1 MAEFNIK
8 KRVESFN
15 KTIRLPEDIIEK
27 VEKIANE
34 NDISFNRVILEMI
47 EFSLDNMK
55 KDN

>member
-27 VEKIANE
+27 VEKIADE

-47 EFSLDNMK
+47 KFSLDNMK
-55 KDN
+55 K

>member
-55 KDN
+55 K

>member
-27 VEKIANE
+27 VENIANE
-34 NDISFNRVILEMI
+34 NNISFNRVILEMI

-55 KDN
+55 K

>member
-27 VEKIANE
+27 VEKIAND
-34 NDISFNRVILEMI
+34 NNISFNRVILEMI
-47 EFSLDNMK
+47 KFSLDNMK
-55 KDN
+55 K

>member
-47 EFSLDNMK
+47 KFSLDNMK
-55 KDN
+55 K

>member
-27 VEKIANE
+27 VEKIAEE

-55 KDN
+55 K

>member
-1 MAEFNIK
+1 MPEFNIK

-15 KTIRLPEDIIEK
+15 KTIRLPADIIEK

-55 KDN
+55 K